1 MLAPGPTLAL
11 LGSGGFLIAGL
22 LTGVWKYQHMWRSE
36 EAEAPFYVDTAHRA
50 SLLYAFAAL
59 VIYEFATFSP
69 YTATVTLAAVG
80 VPLFFFAAAVA
91 SYVVH
96 GLLRDTDNQFRE
108 PHLLGR
114 YELPPWVLNGAMWLL
129 IVGEIGG
136 FGVLFVGFVRSV
148 AL

>member
-11 LGSGGFLIAGL
+11 LGSGGFLLFGL
-22 LTGVWKYQHMWRSE
+22 LTGVWKYRHMWRSAD
-36 EAEAPFYVDTAHRA
+36 AEAPFYVDTAHRA

-69 YTATVTLAAVG
+69 YGTTATTAAVA

-96 GLLRDTDNQFRE
+96 GLLRDTDNQFRA
-108 PHLLGR
+108 PYRLGDR
-114 YELPPWVLNGAMWLL
+114 ELPPWVVNGAMWLL
-129 IVGEIGG
+129 VVGEIGG
-136 FGVLFVGFVRSV
+136 FGVLFVGFLQSV
-148 AL
+148 VV

>member
-11 LGSGGFLIAGL
+11 LGSGGFLITGL
-22 LTGVWKYQHMWRSE
+22 LTGVWKYRHMWRSE

>member
-69 YTATVTLAAVG
+69 YTTTVTLAAVG